1 MNKHDLFEAMGGI
14 DDDLLA
20 RSEQRPARKL
30 PLRKALIA
38 AAAVMLLAA
47 TAVAT
52 PGIRDWIASF
62 QSEQT
67 RDGGLREYGDG
78 TLGYSEATYKVTLE
92 VENAEDAP
100 EGIKEYRMP
109 AYFAENNWT
118 ITPLILYPDD
128 PYMSAVFSYYS
139 PGDAAQWVLFE
150 QNWLYSTSSGDTTK
164 SYKYY
169 IPAGL
174 YGEIEE
180 HPVTIGDW
188 DATLYITPPSEIEDA
203 VSLSGQQTVI
213 WSDGTYAYCLECS
226 YNMPY
231 EMIEKIILSLAPVD
245 VSVYGTVDPDD
256 NSLRKPIEEFY
267 TLSKVPE
274 DFGLWMRS
282 WDVNNAGEFWENEDR
297 DVIHIGQSVPLSGE
311 NDGPA
316 LSIEDTLYD
325 LEYSRVDFTK
335 EEIVVDGLDVTIVR
349 MEDSILVMWYT
360 EDYGFSIEFRGS
372 FDLTTDEL
380 AEYVRSV
387 VPMEDFTDHLTE

>member
-1 MNKHDLFEAMGGI
+1 MNKHDLFEAMGAI

-67 RDGGLREYGDG
+67 GDGGLREYGDG
-78 TLGYSEATYKVTLE
+78 TLGYSEATFKVTLE

-118 ITPLILYPDD
+118 ITPLILFPDD
-128 PYMSAVFSYYS
+128 PYTSAHFSYYS
-139 PGDAAQWVLFE
+139 PGNGAMWVLFE
-150 QNWLYSTSSGDTTK
+150 QDLVYGTSYQDPMRFHN
-164 SYKYY
+164 YY
-169 IPAGL
+169 IPGGL
-174 YGEIEE
+174 YGEVEE
-180 HPVTIGDW
+180 RPVTIGDW
-188 DATLYITPPSEIEDA
+188 DATLYITPPSEIEGK
-203 VSLSGQQTVI
+203 VTLSGQQTVI
-213 WSDGTYAYCLECS
+213 WSDGAYAYCLECS
-226 YNMPY
+226 YDMPY
-231 EMIEKIILSLAPVD
+231 EMIEKIVLSLAPVD
-245 VSVYGTVDPDD
+245 VSVYGTVDPND
-256 NSLRKPIEEFY
+256 NSLQKPIEEFY
-267 TLSKVPE
+267 TLGKVPE
-274 DFGLWMRS
+274 GFGLWSRG
-282 WDVNNAGEFWENEDR
+282 WDVNTAWEFWENEER
-297 DVIHIGQSVPLSGE
+297 DVIHIDQSVPLSAE

-335 EEIVVDGLDVTIVR
+335 ETVTVDGLEVTIIR
-349 MEDSILVMWYT
+349 MEGSMLVMWYT

-372 FDLTTDEL
+372 FDLTTEEL

-387 VPMEDFTDHLTE
+387 IPMEDFTDHLTE